1 MHAGVVFPKAG
12 DECAYILDHRYTSSL
27 PFSHTDDTQ
36 NCELS
41 VRSQRIYLLYR
52 TPTIQAEIFA
62 MLDQSLSNSSSPD
75 KQLDSGLVLGMHR
88 GALDRDFVTSLPPKE
103 VMQRVDETLRAM
115 GIEVEPESKCNYS
128 CARPKRA
135 SVEEGG
141 DVEKSVCLERMFRGG
156 M

>member
-1 MHAGVVFPKAG
+1 
-12 DECAYILDHRYTSSL
+12 
-27 PFSHTDDTQ
+27 
-36 NCELS
+36 
-41 VRSQRIYLLYR
+41 
-52 TPTIQAEIFA
+52 

-141 DVEKSVCLERMFRGG
+141 DVEKSSPTGTILYGGPESDLGGEVRFTVELTTISNLSNTYSLDVRRKKGNLRSYKFLYDTIRERLGLNSS
-156 M
+156 